1 MCGGGTK
8 ELIHVCNTCV
18 WGRDQG
24 INTRVWGRDQGINTC
39 VWGRDQGIN
48 TCVGGR
54 DQGNNLN
61 NTSVLF
67 ILLQLMSAE
76 E

>member
-8 ELIHVCNTCV
+8 ELIHVC
-18 WGRDQG
+18 
-24 INTRVWGRDQGINTC
+24 
-39 VWGRDQGIN
+39 
-48 TCVGGR
+48 GGR

-76 E
+76 ERCKGLSSGCGQAQRMKVRLNNTGCTESPRSCQYQVI